1 VLGRLNPLDEFNRVA
16 IQDFLTLGARARDA
30 VREILDAAPAN
41 ADSLADLGL
50 RRPSSTWTY
59 MVTDNPFMSQADHIL
74 AFIAKKTRGEKLPL
88 ITYK

>member
-1 VLGRLNPLDEFNRVA
+1 
-16 IQDFLTLGARARDA
+16 
-30 VREILDAAPAN
+30 
-41 ADSLADLGL
+41 
-50 RRPSSTWTY
+50 